1 MSDLNDNPRT
11 FPSPSSEPLQFE
23 VELSDIAEPDA
34 SMVSGMLAV
43 HGQQITERNAGD
55 GSVRMLCSAR
65 ALQILLELQEDG
77 ALLCNMVYR
86 KNSAYVNA
94 RFQKLRPELPRRL

>member
-11 FPSPSSEPLQFE
+11 VPSPSSEPLQFE

-43 HGQQITERNAGD
+43 HGQ
-55 GSVRMLCSAR
+55 
-65 ALQILLELQEDG
+65 
-77 ALLCNMVYR
+77 
-86 KNSAYVNA
+86 
-94 RFQKLRPELPRRL
+94 